1 MADTDTEAGNDESK
15 PSGGSMVSFIIAVV
29 LLTLISAA
37 AGFGAGGF
45 LIDTPAPPQVNAAKA
60 KKADGATTSGHGK
73 SAAGG
78 DVTTDGH
85 DEIDAARA
93 IEIINLEPVVTNLAN
108 PLETWVRVEASVE
121 LVSSYNGDK
130 DLLLK
135 TIAEDLLMFTRTLS
149 LASISGS
156 SGIAHYKEDISER
169 ARIRSGGAVN
179 QVLLRMLV
187 IE

>member
-1 MADTDTEAGNDESK
+1 MADTDTDAGNDASK
-15 PSGGSMVSFIIAVV
+15 SSGGSMVSFIIAVV
-29 LLTLISAA
+29 LLTLISAG
-37 AGFGAGGF
+37 AGFGTGGF
-45 LIDTPAPPQVNAAKA
+45 LIDTPEPQAKVVKA
-60 KKADGATTSGHGK
+60 NKADGAKTSGHGK
-73 SAAGG
+73 SAGGG
-78 DVTTDGH
+78 DMKTDGGN
-85 DEIDAARA
+85 DNEAAQA
-93 IEIINLEPVVTNLAN
+93 IEIIRLEPVVTNLAN
-108 PLETWVRVEASVE
+108 PVETWVRIEASIE

-130 DLLLK
+130 NLLST

>member
-1 MADTDTEAGNDESK
+1 MADTDIDAGNDAGKS
-15 PSGGSMVSFIIAVV
+15 SGGSMVSFIIAVV
-29 LLTLISAA
+29 LLTLISAG

-45 LIDTPAPPQVNAAKA
+45 LIDTPAPPTKA
-60 KKADGATTSGHGK
+60 MKANKSDGAKTSGHGK
-73 SAAGG
+73 SAGGGEMKPDGG
-78 DVTTDGH
+78 DKQ
-85 DEIDAARA
+85 EAAQA
-93 IEIINLEPVVTNLAN
+93 IEIIDLEPVVTNLAN
-108 PLETWVRVEASVE
+108 PAETWVRVEASIE

-130 DLLLK
+130 TLLTT

-179 QVLLRMLV
+179 QVLLKMLV

>member
-1 MADTDTEAGNDESK
+1 MADTDTDAGNDASK
-15 PSGGSMVSFIIAVV
+15 SSGGSMVSFIVAVV
-29 LLTLISAA
+29 LLTLISAG
-37 AGFGAGGF
+37 AGFGSVSF
-45 LIDTPAPPQVNAAKA
+45 LIYTPAPQAKVA
-60 KKADGATTSGHGK
+60 KDYKANGAKTSGHGK
-73 SAAGG
+73 SAGGG
-78 DVTTDGH
+78 DMTSDGGG
-85 DEIDAARA
+85 DGEAAQA
-93 IEIINLEPVVTNLAN
+93 IEIIKLEPVVTNLAN
-108 PLETWVRVEASVE
+108 PVETWVRIEASIE

-130 DLLLK
+130 NLLLT